1 MKIKERTMKKVILAG
16 ILTLV
21 TGMANAQSSGYGYG
35 YQQGFGS
42 SSGNVWIPLLVGGTV
57 GYLVSEARRQPV
69 YVQQPVIIQ
78 QQPVLI
84 QQRVPAYSVPYTTV
98 PPGYRYESILD
109 ANCGCYRAV
118 LVPN

>member
-1 MKIKERTMKKVILAG
+1 MNKVILAL
-16 ILTLV
+16 ILTIAAGV
-21 TGMANAQSSGYGYG
+21 THAQGRGYGYG

-42 SSGNVWIPLLVGGTV
+42 SSGNVWVPLILGGTV
-57 GYLVSEARRQPV
+57 GYLVSEARRPPV

-84 QQRVPAYSVPYTTV
+84 QQPMPAYSVPYTTV
-98 PPGYRYESILD
+98 PPGYRYENILD
-109 ANCGCYRAV
+109 ANCNCYRAV